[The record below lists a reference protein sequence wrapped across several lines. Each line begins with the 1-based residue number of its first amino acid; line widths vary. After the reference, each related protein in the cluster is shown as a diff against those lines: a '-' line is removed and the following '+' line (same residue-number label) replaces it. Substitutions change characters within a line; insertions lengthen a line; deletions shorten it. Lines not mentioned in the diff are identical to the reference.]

1 MTTVAQALAHSLLQA
16 GIDTVFGLPGGE
28 NVEVLDALRQQGTD
42 FVLVHNE
49 SSAVYMA
56 DATARL
62 TGKPG
67 VCLTTLGPGAAN
79 AYCGVAH
86 AYFDRAPVLLI
97 TAQPIGEQI
106 GRHTHQMLDLQATFG
121 PVTKASLELTTAGSG
136 QMVRNALES
145 TTTGRPGPVHL
156 GLSSEMSAR
165 AIQAGAPPEVAPSDQ
180 TTSPLDLS
188 VACAALRAAHRPV
201 MVVGLGVEPDAP
213 YAELKR
219 LAETLQAPVITCP
232 KAKGSL
238 PEDHPLA
245 GGTIGLTRT
254 DPAYELLDEADLIVA
269 IGFDVVELVKVW
281 DQPQPLI
288 WIAPWPNEDPV
299 IPAATELVGSLKP
312 ILEPLADVRNN
323 PDPDWG
329 EVRVAKHRRELAEL
343 RLPEPRA
350 GRLRPQTV
358 LDALRRAVPR
368 GTLISTDVGSHKIL
382 TALHWPALKPNR
394 YLVSNGLSAMGFGL
408 PAAIAA
414 ARVLKE
420 PVVCITG
427 DGGLAMTLG
436 ELGLLKALELP
447 VVIVLMNDDALD
459 LIRSGQLRADR
470 PAFGTEFSNP
480 DFAAIAR
487 GYGIAYRQVT
497 SEQACEEA
505 VRQALTRDRP
515 ALIDALIDP
524 VSYPTT
530 PRRG

>member
-1 MTTVAQALAHSLLQA
+1 MTTVAQALAQSLLEA

-28 NVEVLDALRQQGTD
+28 NVEVLDALRRQGTN
-42 FVLVHNE
+42 FVLVANE
-49 SSAVYMA
+49 SSAIYMA
-56 DATARL
+56 DAQARL

-67 VCLTTLGPGAAN
+67 ICLTTLGPGAAN

-86 AYFDRAPVLLI
+86 AYFDRAPVLVI
-97 TAQPIGEQI
+97 TAQPIDEQI

-121 PVTKASLELTTAGSG
+121 PITKASLELTTEGSG
-136 QMVRNALES
+136 QVVRNALRL

-165 AIQAGAPPEVAPSDQ
+165 AEQVDASPALSPTEAM
-180 TTSPLDLS
+180 TSTADLS
-188 VACAALRAAHRPV
+188 ATCDALRAAHRPAI
-201 MVVGLGVEPDAP
+201 VVGLGIEPDAP

-219 LAETLQAPVITCP
+219 LAETLQAPVLTSP

-238 PEDHPLA
+238 ADDHPLA

-254 DPAYELLDEADLIVA
+254 DPAYVLLDEADLIVA

-299 IPAATELVGSLKP
+299 IPAITELVGPLKP
-312 ILEPLADVRNN
+312 ILEPLADIRSN

-329 EVRVAKHRRELAEL
+329 TVRVEKYRSTLAKQ
-343 RLPEPRA
+343 RLPEPRP
-350 GRLRPQTV
+350 GRLRPQSV
-358 LDALRRAVPR
+358 LDAVRRAAPR
-368 GTLISTDVGSHKIL
+368 DTLVSTDVGSHKIL
-382 TALHWPALKPNR
+382 TALHWPALEPNR
-394 YLVSNGLSAMGFGL
+394 YFVSNGLSAMGFGL

-414 ARVLKE
+414 ARVLRE

-436 ELGLLKALELP
+436 ELGLLRALDLP

-459 LIRSGQLRADR
+459 LIRSGQLRSGR
-470 PAFGTEFSNP
+470 PAFGTEFTNP

-487 GYGIAYRQVT
+487 GYGVAYRRVA
-497 SEQACEEA
+497 SEQACEQA
-505 VRQALTRDRP
+505 VRYALTRGRP
-515 ALIDALIDP
+515 ALVDALIDP